1 VHRHRIDQR
10 HLIAAPGQPH
20 RVRARAPTDV
30 EGPRRDL
37 REVALEE
44 FLGPRE
50 LDPRGAACEPLELH
64 PSLVMAEDL
73 GVHGVSSLGARGT
86 VVPRDD
92 GAVEPLSG
100 HLLIAGTSLL
110 DPNFRRAVVLIGH
123 HDDEGA
129 VGVVLNR
136 ASEVEVAVAVPP
148 LAGLVEPGDRLF
160 IGGPVSS
167 QSAVV
172 VADFE
177 HPEAA
182 DVVAFDSV
190 GFLPDEADAASIG
203 GLRRARVFAGYAGW
217 QAGQL
222 EAELG
227 EGSWI
232 TEPALASDVFTQDP
246 DALWADVLRR
256 KGPEYRLMSTM
267 PFDPDLN

>member
-1 VHRHRIDQR
+1 
-10 HLIAAPGQPH
+10 
-20 RVRARAPTDV
+20 
-30 EGPRRDL
+30 
-37 REVALEE
+37 
-44 FLGPRE
+44 
-50 LDPRGAACEPLELH
+50 
-64 PSLVMAEDL
+64 MM
-73 GVHGVSSLGARGT
+73 
-86 VVPRDD
+86 VP
-92 GAVEPLSG
+92 VEPLSG

-136 ASEVEVAVAVPP
+136 ASEVEVALAVPP

-177 HPEAA
+177 HPEVA

-190 GFLPDEADAASIG
+190 GFLPEEADAASIG

-217 QAGQL
+217 GAGQL
-222 EAELG
+222 EGELD

-232 TEPALASDVFTQDP
+232 TEPALASDVFTDDP